1 MPSDT
6 SKIVNVRCEMWG
18 HEPIHSFFARDMG
31 LSHISHLTF
40 VFFKVMEFWKILHEF
55 QKNLHEFWN
64 VNDVTFLGRLMQGRA
79 GRFLNVSFWLRRNS
93 IATRQSSSKLD
104 FALAAQNFN
113 IWNYFDTK
121 LAKSLEGCEI
131 MSTFASAIP
140 GKHKAVGGWPK

>member
-18 HEPIHSFFARDMG
+18 HEPIIQFLPGIWDY
-31 LSHISHLTF
+31 LTSHISHLCF
-40 VFFKVMEFWKILHEF
+40 SKVMEFWKILHEF

-79 GRFLNVSFWLRRNS
+79 GGFLNVSFWLRRNS

-121 LAKSLEGCEI
+121 LAKSFEGCVFL
-131 MSTFASAIP
+131 STFASAIP